1 VSGALLQSRHAGKNQ
16 GRHALFGPQ
25 NDLPSSV
32 RRHPASGEMKIN
44 LSGGAD
50 EVMYKSGLC
59 TKMRLWPGFYAQV
72 FRD

>member
-1 VSGALLQSRHAGKNQ
+1 MTGTIKSR
-16 GRHALFGPQ
+16 FI
-25 NDLPSSV
+25 D
-32 RRHPASGEMKIN
+32 IN
-44 LSGGAD
+44 ISHLAEKKKGTEVDLSGGAD

>member
-1 VSGALLQSRHAGKNQ
+1 
-16 GRHALFGPQ
+16 
-25 NDLPSSV
+25 
-32 RRHPASGEMKIN
+32 MKIN

-72 FRD
+72 LRDWADNRLNP